1 MGAGAADAYIVSA
14 IPQNGSSDDKT
25 LIRFFLV
32 KDESKNLSKR
42 TYRLTDGSIACELD
56 LHGTI
61 GEPMDAKFEDFL
73 QSVALTKIGACAE
86 MVGLTELLFD
96 ATIDYVKTREQ
107 FGRPLAKFQVIQHRL
122 SDAYA
127 KLELSRSHLINL
139 ASLSPGDKH
148 YRKTISGTKAFI
160 SKTALE
166 IAEESVQLHGGM
178 GVSNEMLVGQAL
190 KRILVLSTLFGDVN
204 TEMSRYS

>member
-1 MGAGAADAYIVSA
+1 
-14 IPQNGSSDDKT
+14 
-25 LIRFFLV
+25 
-32 KDESKNLSKR
+32 
-42 TYRLTDGSIACELD
+42 
-56 LHGTI
+56 
-61 GEPMDAKFEDFL
+61 MDAKFEDFL

-139 ASLSPGDKH
+139 ASLSPGDEH